1 MLTIRNDGQKWWI
14 DDPDDPEPIGPYTT
28 KSEAESDR
36 RGIERFLK
44 HGEKPGYV
52 TSEKPRLRSKDAHR
66 YLCPS

>member
-52 TSEKPRLRSKDAHR
+52 TSEKR
-66 YLCPS
+66 